1 VLGGSRT
8 GRASLAAER
17 ARPVDIPGEA
27 STRGA
32 EATVSP
38 CRSRL
43 AEIASFKPLPPIAGP
58 EDCTATD
65 VVALDAVLS
74 ADGRRITL
82 SPTAALGC
90 PMAEAVTHW
99 IREDVAPTMSLA
111 VLRLSIPLPAGGV
124 TVSRMQRISKDGL
137 AKNALDVRAFK
148 LTNGAAI

>member
-1 VLGGSRT
+1 MLGGSRT

-58 EDCTATD
+58 EDCTATH

-82 SPTAALGC
+82 SPTAALRC

>member
-1 VLGGSRT
+1 
-8 GRASLAAER
+8 
-17 ARPVDIPGEA
+17 
-27 STRGA
+27 
-32 EATVSP
+32 VSP
-38 CRSRL
+38 CDHGSL
-43 AEIASFKPLPPIAGP
+43 KFSFKPLPPIAGP
-58 EDCTATD
+58 EDCTATH

-82 SPTAALGC
+82 SPTAALRC

-99 IREDVAPTMSLA
+99 IREDVAPTTWLLQCRCT

-137 AKNALDVRAFK
+137 ANALDVRAFK